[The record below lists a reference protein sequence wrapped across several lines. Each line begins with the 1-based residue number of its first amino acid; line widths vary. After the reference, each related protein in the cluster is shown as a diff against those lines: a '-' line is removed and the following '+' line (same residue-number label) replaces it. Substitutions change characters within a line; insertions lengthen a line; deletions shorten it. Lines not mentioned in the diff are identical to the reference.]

1 MGSRTKKNIGAVIYH
16 VFSCLF
22 GFVMIYP
29 LIWMLI
35 SSFKPTN
42 DIYKTAASLIPQ
54 PFVLDNYPNGWKGF
68 GGVSFSVFIK
78 NSLFVSTLSTIGAVI
93 SSTFVAF
100 GFARLRFHGRKI
112 WFACVMITMMLP
124 FQIVMIPQY
133 IIFNKLGWV
142 NTFLPLIVPNFFGGA
157 FFIFLTMQFFM
168 GIPRDLDE
176 AAKIDGCS
184 VYGIF
189 FRILMP
195 LVTPAMV
202 TCTIFSFMW
211 TWDNFLASMIYLNKP
226 DIYTVSIALRMF
238 IDPSSISDFGATL
251 AMSVVSLLPI
261 FFIFIFFQKYLV
273 EGISTEGLKG

>member
-1 MGSRTKKNIGAVIYH
+1 MGNSKKRLAGSVLYH
-16 VFSCLF
+16 AFSCLF
-22 GFVMIYP
+22 GIVMVYP
-29 LIWMLI
+29 LVWMVM

-42 DIYKTAASLIPQ
+42 DIYSTAVSLIPK
-54 PFVLDNYPNGWKGF
+54 PFTTANYINGWKGF
-68 GGVSFSVFIK
+68 GGVSFSVFIQ

-93 SSTFVAF
+93 SSTFVAY
-100 GFARLRFHGRKI
+100 GFARLHFRGRGI
-112 WFACVMITMMLP
+112 WFSCVMITMMLP
-124 FQIVMIPQY
+124 FQIIMIPQY

-142 NTFLPLIVPNFFGGA
+142 NTFLPLIVPSFFGGA

-184 VYGIF
+184 IYGIF

-202 TCTIFSFMW
+202 TSTIFSFMW
-211 TWDNFLASMIYLNKP
+211 SWDNFLASMIYLNKP
-226 DIYTVSIALRMF
+226 NIYTVSIALRMF
-238 IDPSSISDFGATL
+238 IDPSSTSDFGATL
-251 AMSVVSLLPI
+251 AMSVISLLPI